1 MERRRTVSD
10 SREFDV
16 VVVGAGPGGE
26 VCTGR
31 LAEAD
36 LSVALVEQDLV
47 GGECSFYACMP
58 SKGLLRP
65 AQALAEARRVEGAAQ
80 ALTGEL
86 DVGAVLARRD
96 EIVHGLD
103 DSAQLPWLEDR
114 GIALFRGHGE
124 LAGERQVRVDEQL
137 LVARRAVVLAPG
149 SAAAMPPIDGLREAE
164 PWTNREATTTKAIPR
179 SLLVLGGGVVAVE
192 LAQAYAS
199 LGAQVTIVET
209 QERLIGREELFAAEQ
224 VHEALDAAGVE
235 VVLGAHASSVERAP
249 GAGGARGAVTVEL
262 RDGRSFTAAEL
273 LVCTGRKAHTDALGL
288 ETVGLKG
295 GGTIDVDEQLRV
307 PGRDWL
313 YVVGDANGRVLLT
326 HMGKYQ
332 ARLVADAILGNP
344 SSLRSDGAL
353 SPRVIFTEP
362 QVAAVGH
369 TLASARSAGLSVRAV
384 DQEIESNAGG
394 SFIGHGAPGTAR
406 LVLDEQRGVIV
417 GATFTGVEVAESLH
431 AATIAVIAEVP
442 LTSLAHAVPCFPT
455 RSEVWLG
462 LIEKALHGG

>member
-1 MERRRTVSD
+1 VSD

-16 VVVGAGPGGE
+16 IVVGAGPAGE
-26 VCTGR
+26 VSAGR
-31 LAEAD
+31 LADAD
-36 LSVALVEQDLV
+36 LSVALVEQELV

-65 AQALAEARRVEGAAQ
+65 AQALAEACRVEGAAQ
-80 ALTGEL
+80 AVKGEL
-86 DVGAVLARRD
+86 DVAAVLARRD

-103 DSAQLPWLEDR
+103 DAAQLPWLEDR
-114 GIALFRGHGE
+114 EIALFRGHGE
-124 LAGERQVRVDEQL
+124 LAGERRVRVGDEL
-137 LVARRAVVLAPG
+137 LQARRAVVLAPG
-149 SAAAMPPIDGLREAE
+149 SAAAMPPLDGLREAE
-164 PWTNREATTTKAIPR
+164 PWTNREATTTKTIPG

-192 LAQAYAS
+192 LAQAYAT
-199 LGAQVTIVET
+199 LGAHVTIVELG
-209 QERLIGREELFAAEQ
+209 ERLIGREELFAAEQ
-224 VHEALDAAGVE
+224 VREALEAAGVE
-235 VVLGAHASSVERAP
+235 VVLGVKAKSVRRAP
-249 GAGGARGAVTVEL
+249 AAGAVTLEL
-262 RDGRSFTAAEL
+262 EDGRSLTGDEL

-288 ETVGLKG
+288 ETVGLEG
-295 GGTIDVDEQLRV
+295 GGTIDVDERLRV

-332 ARLVADAILGNP
+332 ARLVADGILGKP

-369 TLASARSAGLSVRAV
+369 TLASARAAGLDVRAV
-384 DQEIESNAGG
+384 DQDVEANAGG
-394 SFIGHGAPGTAR
+394 SFVGHGAPGTAR
-406 LVLDEQRGVIV
+406 LVLDNERGVIL
-417 GATFTGVEVAESLH
+417 GATFTGVEVAEWLH

-442 LTSLAHAVPCFPT
+442 TELLAHTVPAFPT